1 MSSGFADSSLLQER
15 RKEAKQQNKKLKAV
29 LRQEEEAQ
37 GRLQDSLKEAFQEA
51 HSVADA
57 CQRELEELHMIQRD
71 MSEIGGDVSC
81 TLGDDTSGSLP
92 TGMNNHV
99 PEEPQKGFKM
109 LERMRSLHKAEND
122 KRLDLE
128 EQQER
133 LEALLKRKQ
142 AQSVASQ
149 DKHDKERKLVGHME
163 QLNNAL
169 LGFSFSEITYDDARG
184 AIVLSGIDGSARV
197 NAVDVALRTISV
209 EYDKEHKLT
218 RAMPH
223 TALNLQSEATDAVQI
238 NDLPQ
243 LLTRVWDRLCHIADK
258 PAGPRLSRGGA

>member
-1 MSSGFADSSLLQER
+1 MRAVRHGELLNDQLAVINYDVHNRRSSFGNSPRIAEASLEASRQQMKQQKYGSTDAETKLWLFQACRDDLMSSGFADSSLLQER

-163 QLNNAL
+163 QLN
-169 LGFSFSEITYDDARG
+169 
-184 AIVLSGIDGSARV
+184 
-197 NAVDVALRTISV
+197 
-209 EYDKEHKLT
+209 
-218 RAMPH
+218 
-223 TALNLQSEATDAVQI
+223 
-238 NDLPQ
+238 
-243 LLTRVWDRLCHIADK
+243 RLC
-258 PAGPRLSRGGA
+258 LVSVSRR